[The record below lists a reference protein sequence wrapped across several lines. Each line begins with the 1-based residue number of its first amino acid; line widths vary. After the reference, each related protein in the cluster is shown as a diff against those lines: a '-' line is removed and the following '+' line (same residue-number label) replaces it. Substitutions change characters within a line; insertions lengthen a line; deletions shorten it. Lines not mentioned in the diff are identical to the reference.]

1 LENNRSDE
9 QSSTRPNIGA
19 ADDRSAPKVS
29 PHWTAP
35 GQNPSPSNAYG
46 SRDETAIYRFLGG
59 SPGGVF
65 LRLIFVSL
73 IVGAFLMWLD
83 IRPEDI
89 FRGIIQLVD
98 RIWSLGFDAI
108 REIAKYILAGAAIV
122 VPVWL
127 VLRLMNMRNAR

>member
-1 LENNRSDE
+1 MSEDEN
-9 QSSTRPNIGA
+9 
-19 ADDRSAPKVS
+19 SAPK
-29 PHWTAP
+29 AP
-35 GQNPSPSNAYG
+35 PGWPAAGQPPSPSHPR
-46 SRDETAIYRFLGG
+46 SPHDETALNRFLGG

-65 LRLIFVSL
+65 LRLLFVSL

-83 IRPEDI
+83 ISPLDI
-89 FRGIIQLVD
+89 FRGLIQLID

-127 VLRLMNMRNAR
+127 VL

>member
-1 LENNRSDE
+1 MLDLVLVRAIFILVLAAAAFYLHPSESPWISVLGGAALGGCIILFEMRLERVSLK
-9 QSSTRPNIGA
+9 RLIGA
-19 ADDRSAPKVS
+19 AV
-29 PHWTAP
+29 
-35 GQNPSPSNAYG
+35 G
-46 SRDETAIYRFLGG
+46 SVLG
-59 SPGGVF
+59 
-65 LRLIFVSL
+65 

>member
-1 LENNRSDE
+1 MNSYEQQKRVIPWKTIALTNNLAHAR
-9 QSSTRPNIGA
+9 TLGRRMTVPRRRCRPIGRHRGKILA
-19 ADDRSAPKVS
+19 
-29 PHWTAP
+29 
-35 GQNPSPSNAYG
+35 
-46 SRDETAIYRFLGG
+46 
-59 SPGGVF
+59 PGGVF